1 MKENHQR
8 NKIKKMKAIDI
19 IISDVAPLKTSD
31 TAEYALRVMEEFK
44 VSHLPIVNN
53 EVFLGVIS
61 ESDIL
66 SEEDLSQAIGSIKLS
81 LNRAAIF
88 ENQHVYEVLKLISE
102 TRLSII
108 PVLNAKNHYLGS
120 ITLYDLV
127 QNVSTLTAI
136 SNPGAII
143 ILEMFTHDYL
153 LSQIA
158 SIVESNDAKILSLY
172 IQEQTDSTKM
182 NVIIK
187 INKNDIS
194 SIVSTFNRYNYIIK
208 ESFSESD
215 YFDMLNDKY
224 DEFLSW
230 LNI

>member
-1 MKENHQR
+1 
-8 NKIKKMKAIDI
+8 MKAIDI
-19 IISDVAPLKTSD
+19 TTSGITPLKTSD
-31 TAEYALRVMEEFK
+31 TAEFALRMMEEFK
-44 VSHLPIVNN
+44 VLHLPIVNN
-53 EVFLGVIS
+53 EDFLGVIA

-66 SEEDLSQAIGSIKLS
+66 GEQNHSQPIGSFKLS
-81 LNRAAIF
+81 LNRASVY
-88 ENQHVYEVLKLISE
+88 ENQHIYEVLKRISE

-108 PVLNAKNHYLGS
+108 PVLNAKNHYLGA

-127 QNVSTLTAI
+127 QCVSTLTAI

-158 SIVESNDAKILSLY
+158 SIIESNDAKILSLY
-172 IQEQTDSTKM
+172 IQTNSDSTKM
-182 NVIIK
+182 DVIIK

-194 SIVSTFNRYNYIIK
+194 SIISTFNRYNYIIK

-215 YFDMLNDKY
+215 YFDMLNDRY

-230 LNI
+230 LKI

>member
-1 MKENHQR
+1 
-8 NKIKKMKAIDI
+8 MKAIDI

-31 TAEYALRVMEEFK
+31 TAEYALRAMEEFK

-143 ILEMFTHDYL
+143 ILEMYTHDYL

-172 IQEQTDSTKM
+172 IQAQTDSTKM